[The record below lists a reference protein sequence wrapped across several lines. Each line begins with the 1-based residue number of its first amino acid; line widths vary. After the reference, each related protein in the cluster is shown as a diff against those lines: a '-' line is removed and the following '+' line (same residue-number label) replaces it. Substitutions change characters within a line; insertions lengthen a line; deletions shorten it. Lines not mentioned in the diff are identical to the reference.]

1 MTNHYTHILYNNRHS
16 FRTPLCPC
24 LSLFYIQILYNYRY
38 SSKTPLYVSSSIFCI
53 KCYIITNMCLES
65 PFCASLPLFT
75 IQILYNY
82 WYSSRTTPSPTDIHL
97 EPPPPLFPLYP
108 SSSLFY
114 TQILYN
120 NRYAIRNPL
129 LCPSLSLRDIYI
141 TFIIRYWQMSLS

>member
-1 MTNHYTHILYNNRHS
+1 MTNHYTHILYNNQHS

-53 KCYIITNMCLES
+53 QM
-65 PFCASLPLFT
+65 
-75 IQILYNY
+75 LYNY
-82 WYSSRTTPSPTDIHL
+82 QYLFRSPSSPFKYYIITDIHL

-120 NRYAIRNPL
+120 NRYSIRNPL

-141 TFIIRYWQMSLS
+141 TFIIRY